1 MSFFIEE
8 TLVYRVETEEYIF
21 EQWDFTVTAPAE
33 ADSKIRTI

>member
-21 EQWDFTVTAPAE
+21 EQWDFTVTTPAE